1 MLDAS
6 KHSRL
11 IKKKNRIEKVLLIN
25 VNTFIPRKDS
35 FDINNK
41 KDISYNLKKRKMI
54 LIMHIVSISLMV
66 YSSKINLAVSFQI
79 NMSFFF
85 QVLTIL
91 KFGF

>member
-1 MLDAS
+1 M
-6 KHSRL
+6 
-11 IKKKNRIEKVLLIN
+11 
-25 VNTFIPRKDS
+25 NTFIPRKDS